1 MMLLERL
8 RVLGAEK
15 KVQQEV
21 SFFFFFPLVAFR
33 RDPNKIGKHVL
44 DYKIYE
50 LVEEE
55 LWTINKRS
63 QW

>member
-21 SFFFFFPLVAFR
+21 SFFFPPLVAFR
-33 RDPNKIGKHVL
+33 RDPNKLGKHVL